1 MSTKNRDH
9 RSVDDATISSASS
22 AAVSVVSADD
32 VVISLEGDSFL
43 SDTASYAEDAD
54 VNATLF
60 SEADLTITG
69 EGSLTVVGNGND
81 GIESSVG
88 VFIDAGSRYEALS
101 FATLDDPSC
110 D

>member
-1 MSTKNRDH
+1 M
-9 RSVDDATISSASS
+9 
-22 AAVSVVSADD
+22 
-32 VVISLEGDSFL
+32 VISLEGDSFL

-81 GIESSVG
+81 GITSEDDLVILSGTLTVDAVDDG
-88 VFIDAGSRYEALS
+88 VRGKDSLTIEGGALDVTAGGDAKVL
-101 FATLDDPSC
+101 
-110 D
+110 